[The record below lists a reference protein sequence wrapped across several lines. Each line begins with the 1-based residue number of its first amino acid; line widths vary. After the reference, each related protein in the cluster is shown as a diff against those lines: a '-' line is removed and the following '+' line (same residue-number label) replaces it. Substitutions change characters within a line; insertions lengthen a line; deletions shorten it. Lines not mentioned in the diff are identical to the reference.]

1 MPEGGAGSGH
11 VGRRV
16 ILPSSFV
23 GSPRDMNA
31 RYQDA
36 MAIVRNCGKP
46 DYFITMTCN
55 PKWKVQIPGCEDE
68 ELALTPN
75 GL

>member
-1 MPEGGAGSGH
+1 
-11 VGRRV
+11 
-16 ILPSSFV
+16 
-23 GSPRDMNA
+23 MNA